1 MQMWSTETLQ
11 RHVLMLQDA
20 LKKGVNDPD
29 ADARLLARKYVPL
42 TALSACHLTH
52 NTKTLL
58 LATA

>member
-1 MQMWSTETLQ
+1 
-11 RHVLMLQDA
+11 MLQDA